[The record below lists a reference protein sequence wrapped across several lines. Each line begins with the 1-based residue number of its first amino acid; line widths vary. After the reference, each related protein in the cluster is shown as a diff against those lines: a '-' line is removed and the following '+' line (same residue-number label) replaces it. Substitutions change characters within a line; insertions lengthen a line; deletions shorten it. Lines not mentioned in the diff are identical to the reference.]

1 MFSIEISSESNVR
14 ILKEASKRCQFVDDA
29 RDIDPAAGA
38 DQEQAFLALSGSV
51 NGSTFLECCETIRLN
66 SMGRKPS
73 ECTLAALPENP
84 VAAGRYYLS
93 RKQRI
98 I

>member
-1 MFSIEISSESNVR
+1 M
-14 ILKEASKRCQFVDDA
+14 FVDDA
-29 RDIDPAAGA
+29 RDIDPAAGP

-51 NGSTFLECCETIRLN
+51 SGSTFLECCETIRLN

-84 VAAGRYYLS
+84 WLRAGTTCPGS
-93 RKQRI
+93 KGQSEKN
-98 I
+98 